1 MKKKSYCLAGSFIAL
16 LTVFTVN
23 AQTITL
29 KSAPA
34 AVKIDGIADEWK
46 GYDEN
51 VNEKSH
57 VSYII
62 SSDKDNLYLVLK
74 TKDRKKQQN
83 LLGAGVTFS
92 IDPAGKKKETY
103 SITFPQP
110 DMDDL
115 SEFEHLDDANL
126 KMRVASMEFKK
137 IRATGFTGIP
147 PVFGAQ
153 KNDQNIYATIK
164 SNADGELV
172 LEEAIPLKLFVTDA
186 AAAEWAFN
194 IKING
199 LFIKTAPGFGGGSGS
214 GSGEVAA
221 PASGGGRRGGG
232 GSTPRVNPAGSA
244 APMNMNNMGTPIT
257 SSSDFWGKFAFAKQ

>member
-1 MKKKSYCLAGSFIAL
+1 MKKVSCCLASLFLALFI
-16 LTVFTVN
+16 VFTAN

-34 AVKIDGIADEWK
+34 AVKVDGNAEEWK

-62 SSDKDNLYLVLK
+62 SSDKDNLHLVLK

-83 LLGAGVTFS
+83 ILGAGLTFS
-92 IDPAGKKKETY
+92 IDPNGKKKETF
-103 SITFPQP
+103 SVTFPHP

-115 SEFEHLDDANL
+115 SEFEHLDDANY
-126 KMRVASMEFKK
+126 KMRVAATEFKK
-137 IRATGFTGIP
+137 IHATGFAGIP
-147 PVFGAQ
+147 PLLGAQ
-153 KNDQNIYATIK
+153 KNEHNIYASIK

-172 LEEAIPLKLFVTDA
+172 LEEAIPLKLLTTDA
-186 AAAEWAFN
+186 ATAEWAFN

-199 LFIKTAPGFGGGSGS
+199 LFIRLTPSFGASASAAAEASAPAAGGS
-214 GSGEVAA
+214 
-221 PASGGGRRGGG
+221 GGRRG
-232 GSTPRVNPAGSA
+232 SSPARVSPSGSA
-244 APMNMNNMGTPIT
+244 ASMKNMDTPLT
-257 SSSDFWGKFAFAKQ
+257 SSSDFWGKFAFEKK

>member
-1 MKKKSYCLAGSFIAL
+1 MNRVSICLASSLFAL
-16 LTVFTVN
+16 FTVFTVN
-23 AQTITL
+23 AQTIIL
-29 KSAPA
+29 KNAPA
-34 AVKIDGIADEWK
+34 AVKVDGNAEEWK

-57 VSYII
+57 ITYII

-83 LLGAGVTFS
+83 ILGAGVTFS
-92 IDPAGKKKETY
+92 IDPNGKKKETF
-103 SITFPQP
+103 SVAFPQP

-115 SEFEHLDDANL
+115 SEFEHLDDANF

-137 IRATGFTGIP
+137 IHATGFAGIP
-147 PVFGAQ
+147 PFFGAQ
-153 KNDQNIYATIK
+153 KNEQNIYASIK

-172 LEEAIPLKLFVTDA
+172 LEEAIPLKLFAANA
-186 AAAEWAFN
+186 AAEEWAFN

-199 LFIKTAPGFGGGSGS
+199 LFIRLTPSFGAAAAAAAEAS
-214 GSGEVAA
+214 A
-221 PASGGGRRGGG
+221 PAAAVSGGRRG
-232 GSTPRVNPAGSA
+232 STPARSNPAGA
-244 APMNMNNMGTPIT
+244 AIFAANNQGTPIT

>member
-1 MKKKSYCLAGSFIAL
+1 MKTPCYYIATSIVVL
-16 LTVFTVN
+16 FTVITVN
-23 AQTITL
+23 AQTITV

-46 GYDEN
+46 GYEEN

-57 VSYII
+57 VTYII

-83 LLGAGVTFS
+83 ILGAGVTFS
-92 IDPAGKKKETY
+92 IDPHGKKKETFNV
-103 SITFPQP
+103 TFPNP

-115 SEFEHLDDANL
+115 SEFEHLDDANF

-137 IRATGFTGIP
+137 IRAFGFIGVP

-153 KNDQNIYATIK
+153 KNDQNVYAMIR

-172 LEEAIPLKLFVTDA
+172 LEEVIPLKLFTTAEA
-186 AAAEWAFN
+186 AAPEWAFN

-199 LFIKTAPGFGGGSGS
+199 LFIKTAPSFGGGG
-214 GSGEVAA
+214 GEAAVAA
-221 PASGGGRRGGG
+221 PAGGGGGGRRGGG
-232 GSTPRVNPAGSA
+232 SAPRVSPAGSA
-244 APMNMNNMGTPIT
+244 TPMNMNNMGTPLT

>member
-1 MKKKSYCLAGSFIAL
+1 MKKVSCCLASSFLAL
-16 LTVFTVN
+16 CTFFTVS
-23 AQTITL
+23 AQTIAV

-34 AVKIDGIADEWK
+34 SVKIDGNADEWK
-46 GYDEN
+46 GYEES

-83 LLGAGVTFS
+83 ILGAGVTFS
-92 IDPAGKKKETY
+92 IDPNGKKKETF
-103 SITFPQP
+103 SITFPNP

-115 SEFEHLDDANL
+115 SEFEHLDDANY
-126 KMRVASMEFKK
+126 KMRVASMDYKK
-137 IRATGFTGIP
+137 IRPTGFAGIP
-147 PVFGAQ
+147 PLLGGK
-153 KNDQNIYATIK
+153 KNEQDIYASIK
-164 SNADGELV
+164 STADGELV
-172 LEEAIPLKLFVTDA
+172 LEEAIPLKLFATDA

-199 LFIKTAPGFGGGSGS
+199 LFIKTAPGFGGGGS
-214 GSGEVAA
+214 DA
-221 PASGGGRRGGG
+221 PAPAASGGGRRGG

-244 APMNMNNMGTPIT
+244 PPMNMNNMGTPIT